1 MKNIKFSHVLTIG
14 FALFAMFFGAGNLL
28 LPPYIGLH
36 VSDAWSYTTIGFMIT
51 AIILPFLGV
60 LSVALTGDSFNDLG
74 EKVNKNIGI
83 VLGVIIMIGIGPLIA
98 IPRTAA
104 TTHEVGVL
112 PLFPSVNAVVTSVI
126 YFGLVTY
133 FALSSS
139 KVVDLIG
146 NYLTPVLILIL
157 GVLITVGLMGP
168 VDTDLVHR
176 MSNAEAFTLGFE
188 EGYQTLDVMASVIF
202 AGIIITATKL
212 KGYNNPKEKTRVVV
226 AAGFIS
232 SFFLLFIYGGLV
244 YLGATS
250 GYEWSESTTRAPL
263 LLHIALSHLGEYGTI
278 AMSVCISLACLT
290 TAVAITSA
298 VAIFFADLFKGAVS
312 YKVLVVICS
321 VFSCLLS
328 ITGVDNIITYAYPF
342 LAFVYPIV
350 ITLVLYIVIFGR
362 KIQGKL
368 PFIGAILGTT
378 LVSIVGLLS
387 NFGIQMDGVNSVIQQ
402 IPLAQFDLAWVLP
415 SIVFFVIFYFIDK
428 SQKTENA

>member
-1 MKNIKFSHVLTIG
+1 
-14 FALFAMFFGAGNLL
+14 
-28 LPPYIGLH
+28 
-36 VSDAWSYTTIGFMIT
+36 
-51 AIILPFLGV
+51 
-60 LSVALTGDSFNDLG
+60 
-74 EKVNKNIGI
+74 
-83 VLGVIIMIGIGPLIA
+83 
-98 IPRTAA
+98 
-104 TTHEVGVL
+104 
-112 PLFPSVNAVVTSVI
+112 
-126 YFGLVTY
+126 
-133 FALSSS
+133 
-139 KVVDLIG
+139 
-146 NYLTPVLILIL
+146 
-157 GVLITVGLMGP
+157 
-168 VDTDLVHR
+168 
-176 MSNAEAFTLGFE
+176 
-188 EGYQTLDVMASVIF
+188 
-202 AGIIITATKL
+202 
-212 KGYNNPKEKTRVVV
+212 RVVG

-244 YLGATS
+244 YLGATL

-263 LLHIALSHLGEYGTI
+263 LLHIALSQLGEYGTI
-278 AMSVCISLACLT
+278 AMSVCIALACLT

-328 ITGVDNIITYAYPF
+328 ITGVDNIISYAYPF

-402 IPLAQFDLAWVLP
+402 IPLAQFDL
-415 SIVFFVIFYFIDK
+415 
-428 SQKTENA
+428 